1 MVYSQVDREHREP
14 PGTCAWPR
22 GWGGGST
29 CGVCASSGELESDV
43 FQQTT
48 CASLHQHIQHPC
60 RAVRTCLAP
69 TVDPPGTVI
78 IIMYYSSIFSPGTRK
93 TRGGFGREGSRMRGP
108 CGCHSNRSPFLT
120 TGRHRVPSLLVAFSR
135 MTLWCGGRG
144 AEGSEPETS
153 VVSWLCGYE
162 CSHPKLEGQQA
173 SSVQTSHRVF
183 KR

>member
-1 MVYSQVDREHREP
+1 MRLASGVGRGLHLWGLRQLRGVGVRRVSADDMRVP
-14 PGTCAWPR
+14 PSAHT
-22 GWGGGST
+22 
-29 CGVCASSGELESDV
+29 ASMQSGEDMPRP
-43 FQQTT
+43 
-48 CASLHQHIQHPC
+48 H
-60 RAVRTCLAP
+60 RG
-69 TVDPPGTVI
+69 PPGTVI

-120 TGRHRVPSLLVAFSR
+120 TGRHRVPSLSVAFSR

-162 CSHPKLEGQQA
+162 CSQPKLEGQQA